1 MLFSRSILAS
11 KTITPTYLEPI
22 NTAEDLLSSQ
32 LNAFC
37 TDAGLQ
43 PLLQRSTFKKMKNRI
58 DPGLLDSLQ
67 ENIERLIASRKLST
81 IHYQEQNMRKTF
93 VLIQDKARRNCNH
106 S

>member
-43 PLLQRSTFKKMKNRI
+43 PLLQRSTFKEMKNRI

-67 ENIERLIASRKLST
+67 ENIER
-81 IHYQEQNMRKTF
+81 
-93 VLIQDKARRNCNH
+93 
-106 S
+106 

>member
-1 MLFSRSILAS
+1 MFSRSILAS

-37 TDAGLQ
+37 TDGGLL

-58 DPGLLDSLQ
+58 DSGLLDSLQ

-81 IHYQEQNMRKTF
+81 MQYPVQNMTNNFTNTGQSKEK
-93 VLIQDKARRNCNH
+93 L
-106 S
+106 